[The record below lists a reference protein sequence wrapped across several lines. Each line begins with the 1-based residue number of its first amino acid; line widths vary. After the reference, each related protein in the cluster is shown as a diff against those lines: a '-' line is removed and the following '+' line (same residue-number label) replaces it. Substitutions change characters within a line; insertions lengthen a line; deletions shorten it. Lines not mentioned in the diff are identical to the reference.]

1 LPPHNST
8 SFADA
13 IVALHN
19 KAMAKSF
26 GHQKLNN
33 CSLNHVKSGRFAAMQ
48 WLDDLILQALREDA
62 PLGDVTTEAIIS
74 EDAHGRAVMVVK
86 QDGVVCGLPI
96 AAKVFSLLDSEAIL
110 EANAKEGEW
119 VSAGKVIAEVKGKL
133 RALLIGERTALNFV
147 QRLSGIATLTKR
159 FVDKVAPYG
168 VRIADTRKTTP
179 LLRALEKYAVR
190 CGGGVNHRFSLSDG
204 ILIKDNHIRVAGSLT
219 EAVRRVRLRAHHL
232 LRIEVEAH
240 NLEQVEEALEC
251 DVDAIL
257 LDNFGLD
264 EIREAVRLAQNW
276 SQRTGKRRPLL
287 EVSGGVN
294 LENVEAIAQTGVDII
309 SVGAITHSAPALDI
323 SLEIE

>member
-1 LPPHNST
+1 
-8 SFADA
+8 
-13 IVALHN
+13 
-19 KAMAKSF
+19 
-26 GHQKLNN
+26 
-33 CSLNHVKSGRFAAMQ
+33 MQ

-62 PLGDVTTEAIIS
+62 PFGDITTEAIVP
-74 EDAHGRAVMVVK
+74 EDEQGRAIMVVK
-86 QDGVVCGLPI
+86 QEGVVCGLPI
-96 AAKVFSLLDSEAIL
+96 AAKVFSLLDSESVL
-110 EANAKEGEW
+110 EAKEGEW
-119 VSAGKVIAEVKGKL
+119 VDAGKVIAEVKGRLK
-133 RALLIGERTALNFV
+133 ALLIGERTALNFV
-147 QRLSGIATLTKR
+147 QRLSGIATLTKQ

-219 EAVRRVRLRAHHL
+219 EAVGRVRLRTHHL

-240 NLEQVEEALEC
+240 SLAQVQEALDC

-264 EIREAVRLAQNW
+264 EIREAVRIVHDW
-276 SQRTGKRRPLL
+276 SQRTGKQRPLL
-287 EVSGGVN
+287 EVSGGIN

-309 SVGAITHSAPALDI
+309 SVGALTHSAPALDI
-323 SLEIE
+323 SMEIE